1 MLESEPRLR
10 SSLEEIMG
18 TPLVQK
24 YLCKYLN
31 SALFQVL
38 FRHSKEHMYQFNCEI
53 DTLEGAD
60 IALEQ
65 IDYDYQ

>member
-31 SALFQVL
+31 SALF
-38 FRHSKEHMYQFNCEI
+38 
-53 DTLEGAD
+53 
-60 IALEQ
+60 
-65 IDYDYQ
+65 